1 MASRVV
7 SYAAEVKAK
16 NDRNVKAALAAMGE
30 TAVGATV
37 AKMQSGYGKP
47 IRKTGALMGD
57 VSYDFSSDTSVAV
70 GNTLNYG
77 KFVHEGTY
85 KMAGRPYLR
94 DGVIGSKDRIA
105 KAAENELKNL

>member
-7 SYAAEVKAK
+7 SYASEVKAK
-16 NDRNVKAALAAMGE
+16 NGRNIKAALAAMGE
-30 TAVGATV
+30 AAVGATV
-37 AKMQSGYGKP
+37 KQMQSGYGKP

-57 VSYDFSSDTSVAV
+57 VSYDFASETSVAV

-77 KFVHEGTY
+77 KYVHEGTY

-94 DGVIGSKDRIA
+94 DGVIGAKDRIA
-105 KAAENELKNL
+105 EAAEKELKNL